1 MAKKIIA
8 LFMFSF
14 LVLVLAGCSKKEE
27 TQKGQSVDQIKAPGT
42 SQEEPADGKSK
53 SLPSELTSACEGKSE
68 GDTCEASMPAP
79 KDGKNENAEEK
90 KITGI
95 CKKASSEDQLVCF
108 SNDMPSRPEGR
119 PNNK

>member
-8 LFMFSF
+8 VFMFSF

-27 TQKGQSVDQIKAPGT
+27 TQKGQSIDQIKAPRT
-42 SQEEPADGKSK
+42 SQEEK

-79 KDGKNENAEEK
+79 KNGKNEDAEEK
-90 KITGI
+90 KMTGT

-108 SNDMPSRPEGR
+108 SNDMPSRSEGR